1 MHGYLLFAL
10 QPSRRVSMGDN
21 VPNARKAGRPSS
33 RFEICHSGVKG
44 IRPTSPAPPI
54 NAKTGA
60 ATKKN
65 LSAFLGMNNS
75 LKANLIRSAK
85 DWRTPPSGHGDT
97 GHTRICTI
105 AALLHTTQMN
115 S

>member
-1 MHGYLLFAL
+1 MNGYLLFAL
-10 QPSRRVSMGDN
+10 HPASRISMGDN
-21 VPNARKAGRPSS
+21 VTKARKAGRPSS

-75 LKANLIRSAK
+75 LKANLIIPRNADK
-85 DWRTPPSGHGDT
+85 FFFV
-97 GHTRICTI
+97 
-105 AALLHTTQMN
+105 AAPVLALNGGAGLVGLIPFT
-115 S
+115 